1 MQRFLTTARTLL
13 RNRIFLEL
21 LVCNVLLGLTYSF
34 VGPFMSLFGTQ
45 EVKMSNVTFGLFMTI
60 SSLTAI
66 VLSTWLAH
74 WSDTRYSRRS
84 MLLLGSACGVAGYI
98 GYAFVRDVVWITVI
112 GSIILGISSIT
123 FSQLFAYS
131 REMLSRSEVSPT
143 ETPLYMNIFRLFFS
157 LAWTVGPALASWVM
171 IHYSFRGTFL
181 TAAAVFALFLVA
193 IWKCVPYAPPFVGG
207 KPVTVL
213 PLHRAL
219 TRPGLLP
226 HFIAFVLIF
235 TSTTICMV
243 NLPLLVT
250 ADIGGD
256 MTHVGII
263 YSLAPVFELPF
274 MFFFG
279 MLATK
284 GNNTR
289 LIRISFILAV
299 VYFAGLALVR
309 APWHI
314 YPLQIVSAAMISVV
328 SGIAISFFQDF
339 LPDQVGTATNVYSN
353 AMRVGGT
360 AGYLLFA
367 VLAEPFGH
375 RAVFVFCTVMCLV
388 ATGIL
393 YLYRKSPAAQ
403 MPSAA

>member
-1 MQRFLTTARTLL
+1 MQRFLQTARTLL
-13 RNRIFLEL
+13 RNRSFMEL
-21 LVCNVLLGLTYSF
+21 LVCNILLGLTYSF

-45 EVKMSNVTFGLFMTI
+45 EVKMSNFTFGVFMTI
-60 SSLTAI
+60 TSVVAI
-66 VLSTWLAH
+66 ALSTLLAH
-74 WSDTRYSRRS
+74 WSDTRYSRRA
-84 MLLLGSACGVAGYI
+84 MLLLGSACGILGYI

-112 GSIILGISSIT
+112 GAIVLGISSIT

-143 ETPLYMNIFRLFFS
+143 ETPLYMNVFRLFFS
-157 LAWTVGPALASWVM
+157 LSWTVGPALASWVM

-181 TAAAVFALFLVA
+181 AAAAVFALFLVA
-193 IWKCVPYAPPFVGG
+193 IWKYVPYAPPFVGA
-207 KPVTVL
+207 KPAASM
-213 PLHRAL
+213 PLRQAL
-219 TRPGLLP
+219 TRPVVLA

-235 TSTTICMV
+235 TATTICMI

-250 ADIGGD
+250 IDLGGD
-256 MTHVGII
+256 TSHVGII

-289 LIRISFILAV
+289 LIRFSFILAV
-299 VYFAGLALVR
+299 VYFAGLSLVR

-328 SGIAISFFQDF
+328 SGIAITFFQDF
-339 LPDQVGTATNVYSN
+339 LPEQVGTATNVYSN
-353 AMRVGGT
+353 AMRVGNT

-367 VLAEPFGH
+367 ALAEPFGH
-375 RAVFVFCTVMCLV
+375 RTVFVFCTGLCLV

-393 YLYRKSPAAQ
+393 YCYRKSPAT
-403 MPSAA
+403 PAASVA